1 MPSCYRYRYRCRYRY
16 RWIAYTGLP
25 ARAGT
30 ARGYRYRDGIASWE
44 WGQTRGS
51 RWSCR
56 DLERCGSSPAAA
68 VIAGDHVDG
77 RRAQNVDERH
87 VPAHVC
93 VVGLGAGARFAVEL
107 SAR

>member
-1 MPSCYRYRYRCRYRY
+1 MWLS
-16 RWIAYTGLP
+16 
-25 ARAGT
+25 RAQ
-30 ARGYRYRDGIASWE
+30 ARGVVVDVRHVLAHVSVVGLGPGARFAVELPSDHA
-44 WGQTRGS
+44 
-51 RWSCR
+51 
-56 DLERCGSSPAAA
+56 DLA